1 MLSVAVPVPQGHG
14 QLVWLSPDDPAGITH
29 VGLIQRQAGSQPN
42 ILSKAQCFINHMRET
57 LKGRFDGV
65 SEADFVRTLPAKTGH

>member
-1 MLSVAVPVPQGHG
+1 
-14 QLVWLSPDDPAGITH
+14 
-29 VGLIQRQAGSQPN
+29 
-42 ILSKAQCFINHMRET
+42 MRET